1 MATSIDRLRAALS
14 DRYELD
20 RELGAGGMATVYLA
34 TDRKHRRRV
43 ALKVMRPDAVA
54 SVGPARFLREIEI
67 AASLVHPNILGL
79 HDSGEADGLLF
90 YVMPYV
96 EGDSL
101 RDRLR
106 RDGRLPLDEAV
117 RIVHEIADALHH
129 AHAHGVVHRDIKPEN
144 ILFESGHA
152 IVTDFGVARAV
163 TAGQN
168 GNESVTTTGVVVGTP
183 AYMSPEQAIGDRDL
197 DARCDVYSLGCVAF
211 EMLTGERPFAAPTA
225 QAVLARKLGGER
237 LSLRSVVRE
246 IPADVERVVLKAM
259 ARATQDRYAS
269 VKEFSADLQRAASG
283 RLTTGRWRWPVPIV
297 SVMAMALLVAMIAVA
312 IAVWRGRR
320 ATPSMAAVTSLAV
333 LPFTSAAGSPP
344 PHVIEGMHDEIIGEL
359 GRLPLRVISRTSVMR
374 FRGSSKTIP
383 EIARELHVDAVIEG
397 TFYWTTDSVRIQVRL
412 VRAVPE
418 ERQLWSRP
426 YDTDARHLMTLHS
439 SVARGIVE
447 QLRLALTSGD
457 SADVAAGESATA
469 VATTSNPEAY
479 DLYLQGRYWLN
490 RRTAEGLAKSQSALR
505 QSIALDDSFA
515 PAHAL
520 LAQALAMAV
529 DWHYEQVDPIAMS
542 RLAIDEANR
551 ALALDSTNAD
561 ALAARGRV
569 LSAVH
574 APAEVTRA
582 DFERA
587 LRLAPQHAN
596 ARGWFALELAWRGR
610 GNESRTQHMRSVEL
624 DPVAPGRRMGFAISA
639 LNFGD
644 PAVALREARRA
655 IQMEPTL
662 LPPRAAEAL
671 ALLLLDRPAE
681 CAELNLDPY
690 VAIRALCFHTL
701 GRRDDAKRLIDSL
714 TARVNAATRR
724 GGPFSDVVL
733 GANLAL
739 YFAWTGDVDATLT
752 WLRRAATITTAA
764 APFLYINSKIFD
776 PVRTDPKF
784 QAGLEQLK
792 KETWQK
798 VNTPPVLPST
808 R

>member
-764 APFLYINSKIFD
+764 APFLYINSKVFD